1 MDKNF
6 MLDLKYT
13 FGYIFNKFDRIE
25 KENFMAVITISRQ
38 FGAGGKT
45 IGEMVSKKLG
55 YPLFD
60 NELIQMVAEE
70 TKVSSIRI
78 ETIEKESSGK
88 FRKFLSGMVPRTLS
102 GMIPRAVA
110 DQRGEAEAKDFIR
123 EEIYVDLL
131 HEIIN
136 KIYEGGNAVIIGR
149 GSQYILK
156 DKQDVFHVLVA
167 ADKNDRGKFLV
178 NKYGLSPKNAMQ
190 AVNLDD
196 KRRGNLYLKFGKTN
210 YDQPLCYHLVLNTS
224 KIDLETGCEI
234 ICELVN
240 VLP

>member
-1 MDKNF
+1 
-6 MLDLKYT
+6 MLDLKCT

-25 KENFMAVITISRQ
+25 KEDFMAVITISRQ

-45 IGEMVSKKLG
+45 LGEMVSNELG

-60 NELIQMVAEE
+60 NDLIQMVAEKA
-70 TKVSSIRI
+70 KVSSMMI

-88 FRKFLSGMVPRTLS
+88 FRKFLSGMVPRTLT
-102 GMIPRAVA
+102 GMVPRAVA
-110 DQRGEAEAKDFIR
+110 DQRREAKAAEFIS
-123 EEIYVDLL
+123 EEVYVDIL

-156 DKQDVFHVLVA
+156 DKKEAFHVLVA

-190 AVNLDD
+190 AVDLDD
-196 KRRGNLYLKFGKTN
+196 KRRRNLYLKFGKAD

-224 KIDLETGCEI
+224 KIELETGCEI